1 MSQTPPGSCTPRDSQ
16 ARGPPLRSP
25 VPNSRVGWQSAC
37 GPPPGIPSACG
48 LHAAS
53 PRSGSSCGRRG
64 SGGGGGLC
72 ESLPAA
78 LAVRRPPPASPSPRD
93 RVVPLHP
100 GSARARGNC
109 ARRPGALTVV
119 GSLAPGLGRP
129 SGSGSPGSSAPDS
142 RVP

>member
-37 GPPPGIPSACG
+37 GPLPGIPSACG
-48 LHAAS
+48 PHAAR

-64 SGGGGGLC
+64 RGGGGGLC

-78 LAVRRPPPASPSPRD
+78 LAVRRPPPASPALGIALCPCTLGKLRTTPQSAYGR
-93 RVVPLHP
+93 RFP
-100 GSARARGNC
+100 GSWAWPSLWLRLSGFLCSRFAR
-109 ARRPGALTVV
+109 PLTT
-119 GSLAPGLGRP
+119 LR
-129 SGSGSPGSSAPDS
+129 
-142 RVP
+142 